1 VGNPI
6 ISRALVRER
15 ARDREKEAM
24 NRRQAHELICSHLS
38 TVRLFG
44 TCGKKEINA
53 IAKAAKLLTVYSGTE
68 LITEGE
74 EGSTMYVVLDGTARV
89 SRNGRK
95 LRSIGPGDTVG
106 ELALLSKGPRTATV
120 VATSDMDVAAISSR
134 QLATV
139 LKDAP
144 MFARKLLES
153 LADLVRELDNKV
165 V

>member
-6 ISRALVRER
+6 ISRALARER
-15 ARDREKEAM
+15 ARDREKEAA
-24 NRRQAHELICSHLS
+24 NSRQAHELICSHLS
-38 TVRLFG
+38 SVRLFG
-44 TCGKKEINA
+44 ACGKKEINA
-53 IAKAAKLLTVYSGTE
+53 IAKAAKLLTVYSGTQ

-95 LRSIGPGDTVG
+95 LNSIGPGDTVG

-134 QLATV
+134 QLAAV

-144 MFARKLLES
+144 TFARKLLES
-153 LADLVRELDNKV
+153 LADLVRELDKKV